1 MNNESIKIFQPKLS
15 AGRQF
20 LHAVIFSSV
29 LFSGDYLRNGMTTR
43 AQFLLVVA
51 IASLLLFIL
60 YFFLYPDKW
69 RKPLFIIEGNDLI
82 VTPFRINADKKS
94 KIISIKENKGLTYEI
109 VFSNSIPLL
118 INLRRIG
125 KKFDCSI
132 IYMQ

>member
-1 MNNESIKIFQPKLS
+1 M
-15 AGRQF
+15 F

-43 AQFLLVVA
+43 AQFLLFVA

-60 YFFLYPDKW
+60 YYFLYPDKW

-94 KIISIKENKGLTYEI
+94 KIISIRENNKLTYEI
-109 VFSNSIPLL
+109 VFSNSIP
-118 INLRRIG
+118 ISFDLRRIS
-125 KKFDCSI
+125 KKDRLIVQSFIYNNYGDKI
-132 IYMQ
+132 ISNK